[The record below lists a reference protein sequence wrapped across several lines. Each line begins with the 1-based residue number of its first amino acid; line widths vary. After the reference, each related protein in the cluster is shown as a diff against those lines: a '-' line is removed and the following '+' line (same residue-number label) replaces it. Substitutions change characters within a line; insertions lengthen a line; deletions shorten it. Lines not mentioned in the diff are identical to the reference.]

1 LRFLARFQRLERARA
16 RSTEPPT
23 SEAETERFSALESA
37 APLPEVRS
45 PPSGRFEPPQPPEA
59 PLELDRGSHAQPFV
73 RCQACGRDSQ
83 RGTVLCLCGARL
95 DSGAVAAFNAQLW
108 AELQTQQQDERVQHH
123 QALER
128 DLAEAAQHTVD
139 RRALGEALARRVAEQ
154 ERLANPPLAPRW
166 SWAIGVGLLGLVL
179 VPIGIRA
186 HSLVIPLLGMVAIA
200 AVGLWLRQRG
210 PPGQ

>member
-1 LRFLARFQRLERARA
+1 M
-16 RSTEPPT
+16 

-59 PLELDRGSHAQPFV
+59 PLELDRGSAAQPFV

-83 RGTVLCLCGARL
+83 RGTVRCVCGARL
-95 DSGAVAAFNAQLW
+95 DTGAVATFNAQLW
-108 AELQTQQQDERVQHH
+108 AELQTQQQLERAEHH

-128 DLAEAAQHTVD
+128 DLAEAERRTAD
-139 RRALGEALARRVAEQ
+139 RRALGEALARGVAEQ

-166 SWAIGVGLLGLVL
+166 SWAVGVGLLGLLL
-179 VPIGIRA
+179 VPIGVRA
-186 HSLVIPLLGMVAIA
+186 HSLVLPLLGMVVLA
-200 AVGLWLRQRG
+200 AVGLWLRQRR
-210 PPGQ
+210 PPGH